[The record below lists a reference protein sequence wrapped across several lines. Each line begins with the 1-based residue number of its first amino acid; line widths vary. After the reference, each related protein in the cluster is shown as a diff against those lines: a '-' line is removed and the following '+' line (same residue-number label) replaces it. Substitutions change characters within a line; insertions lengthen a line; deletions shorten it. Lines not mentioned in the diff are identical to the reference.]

1 VGTAPREKSR
11 ILVEMPVTTRK
22 LDSQSIHQVGKFN
35 RKFTVNSKL
44 VLGMEDGRLT
54 YSIAPVPPYEKE
66 IPVDKVDASTF
77 IDNDEKII
85 FFADVD
91 SQLAGQVKVI
101 SWWNDF
107 AYIDDLI
114 VNPEFRGLG
123 VGQALIGETI
133 EWSQARRFPGI
144 MLETQDDNVPACQ
157 LYQKCG
163 FVLGG
168 FDQFTFKNT
177 KPNETALF
185 WYLIF

>member
-1 VGTAPREKSR
+1 MT
-11 ILVEMPVTTRK
+11 VTTRK
-22 LDSQSIHQVGKFN
+22 LDSQSIHQVDKFN

-54 YSIAPVPPYEKE
+54 YWVAPVTPYEKE
-66 IPVDKVDASTF
+66 IPVDEVDASTF
-77 IDNDEKII
+77 IDSDEKVI

-91 SQLAGQVKVI
+91 GQLAGQVKVI
-101 SWWNDF
+101 SWWNGF
-107 AYIDDLI
+107 TYIDDLI

-123 VGQALIGETI
+123 VGQALMREAI
-133 EWSQARRFPGI
+133 EWSKTKRFPGI

-163 FVLGG
+163 YVLGG
-168 FDQFTFKNT
+168 FDQYTLKNF

>member
-1 VGTAPREKSR
+1 VGIAPREESR
-11 ILVEMPVTTRK
+11 ILVDMTLTTRK
-22 LDSQSIHQVGKFN
+22 LDSQSIHQVDKFN
-35 RKFTVNSKL
+35 RKFTVDIKL
-44 VLGMEDGRLT
+44 VLGMEDGKIT
-54 YSIAPVPPYEKE
+54 YSIVPVPPYEKE
-66 IPVDKVDASTF
+66 IPVDEVDASTF

-91 SQLAGQVKVI
+91 GQLAGQVKVI
-101 SWWNDF
+101 SWWNGF

-123 VGQALIGETI
+123 VGQALMGEAI
-133 EWSQARRFPGI
+133 QWAKAKRFPGI

-157 LYQKCG
+157 LYRKCG

-168 FDQFTFKNT
+168 FDHYTLKNF